1 MKTLA
6 KWSVGDYHRM
16 IEAGILRDR
25 LVELLAGEVCE
36 IQKPQFITILSDETV
51 NTSKNC
57 SQVKLMSASTSQ
69 LHYRIPNQNQIRAI
83 ARSPES
89 AYQEYWVLNLSAKQ
103 MIVFRYP
110 QDGDYA
116 IEKKLE
122 DGIMI
127 PLAFPDIR
135 VSVERLLG

>member
-69 LHYRIPNQNQIRAI
+69 LHYRIPNQNQILRSHDRNICLPGILGFEFISEADDRVPI
-83 ARSPES
+83 SSGWRLRDREKARRRNHDT
-89 AYQEYWVLNLSAKQ
+89 A
-103 MIVFRYP
+103 
-110 QDGDYA
+110 
-116 IEKKLE
+116 
-122 DGIMI
+122 GIYRHSGI
-127 PLAFPDIR
+127 
-135 VSVERLLG
+135 G